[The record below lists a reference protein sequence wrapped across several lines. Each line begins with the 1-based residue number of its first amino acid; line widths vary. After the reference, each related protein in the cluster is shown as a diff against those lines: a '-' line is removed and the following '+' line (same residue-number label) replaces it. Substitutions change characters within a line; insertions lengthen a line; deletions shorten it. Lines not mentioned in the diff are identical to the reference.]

1 MLKKIINNLLQVKI
15 LLIFN
20 IVIFIAKFIFS
31 YKVYNPEFNSKSM
44 VSKGDINL
52 FNVKND
58 YDEPYLEYYLL
69 ILE

>member
-31 YKVYNPEFNSKSM
+31 YKNKFSTNCFEDWSITSNIAKYGVYSEF
-44 VSKGDINL
+44 I
-52 FNVKND
+52 
-58 YDEPYLEYYLL
+58 
-69 ILE
+69 